1 LVVGMVVGGVV
12 GIVVGTTVVAPRLQ
26 LPVQTAAE
34 IEAKPAVRP
43 HLPEPAAQKKLEE
56 MAASSAGEKTQRVS
70 GAPRP
75 EPLPDP
81 GAAKRWRMAS
91 AYPSTMAELGGLGKR
106 LEETIYKVSG
116 GRLEISFF
124 EPGTLVATDAAL
136 EAVKSGAIEAV
147 FASPGLWAKENP
159 VLHLFSGIP
168 FGPPIQEYLAWLHAA
183 GGKIMAEGFGKLGV
197 HAIVC
202 GLLAPEGS
210 GWFRKP
216 VKSLD
221 QLKSLNIGMTG
232 LGGRVLKRLGATVTP
247 LAEGDVF
254 VALERGMIDGAAA
267 AQPSTDL
274 ELGLYRMARHYYFP
288 GWHQPAGTLALIVN
302 KESWKALDTARRA
315 QVRAVCGDNVKHG
328 LGESEA
334 SQFAALK
341 ALAAKKVSI
350 ENWPPEIVNA
360 LKTAWIDEVTDMV
373 SKDRAFAA
381 AWRSLKRF
389 REEYD
394 IWREIGLAPKA
405 R

>member
-1 LVVGMVVGGVV
+1 MYS
-12 GIVVGTTVVAPRLQ
+12 R
-26 LPVQTAAE
+26 
-34 IEAKPAVRP
+34 RR
-43 HLPEPAAQKKLEE
+43 
-56 MAASSAGEKTQRVS
+56 S
-70 GAPRP
+70 
-75 EPLPDP
+75 
-81 GAAKRWRMAS
+81 
-91 AYPSTMAELGGLGKR
+91 PSNST
-106 LEETIYKVSG
+106 
-116 GRLEISFF
+116 
-124 EPGTLVATDAAL
+124 
-136 EAVKSGAIEAV
+136 
-147 FASPGLWAKENP
+147 
-159 VLHLFSGIP
+159 
-168 FGPPIQEYLAWLHAA
+168 
-183 GGKIMAEGFGKLGV
+183 
-197 HAIVC
+197 
-202 GLLAPEGS
+202 APEGS